1 MKYLYSTSST
11 ASDLNKKFKEYKR
24 SESELQIVSK
34 ITITVLGNV
43 STQYLVSSIY
53 SSLIFNKI
61 IPDIYESSFDQW
73 EFELNN
79 PESESYKRNS
89 DYTLL
94 LLSTTRLILNSHKNA
109 YEFAANIKDLLIK
122 YKKKFP
128 GQILFILPESI

>member
-94 LLSTTRLILNSHKNA
+94 LLSTTRLILNSHKNI
-109 YEFAANIKDLLIK
+109 YSFFLNS
-122 YKKKFP
+122 FH
-128 GQILFILPESI
+128 QV